1 MASTPETK
9 AKREIQDTIK
19 EFCKT
24 HGLKAKLTWNAGAA
38 YGSATVDCTGVI
50 AGVAVAIE
58 VKRFD
63 GRGKLT
69 ARQLADLREF
79 KEAGAVALLID
90 SKEALAHFVLFLSSR
105 VVDSTVPAYRDWS
118 NIP

>member
-1 MASTPETK
+1 MAATPETK
-9 AKREIQDTIK
+9 AKRKIQDTIK

-24 HGLKAKLTWNAGAA
+24 HGLKTKLTWNAGAA

-79 KEAGAVALLID
+79 KEAGAVAFVID
-90 SKEALAHFVLFLSSR
+90 SDESLAHFVMFLGSR
-105 VVDSTVPAYRDWS
+105 VADHTVPAYFDWS
-118 NIP
+118 NVP